1 MSKTFNLYC
10 DESCYLD
17 NDGNKFMFIG
27 GISCAYPQIKIH
39 TSSIAEIKK
48 RHNFY
53 AEIKWNKVS
62 ESKVK
67 FYLDIIDYFFS
78 TDLQFRAIS
87 IEKEK
92 SASGAICCFDEHYY
106 DMYYYLLNNN
116 INTRYSYNVYLDIK
130 DTLSVFK
137 VHRLYEILNAKYGV
151 FRNIQN
157 IRSHESLLLQLADFI
172 LGAVAYNAN
181 NQKKTNEAKTLI
193 IDRIKKHCNID
204 LDENSYNRK
213 LNLYFIELH

>member
-1 MSKTFNLYC
+1 MGKTFNLYC

-17 NDGNKFMFIG
+17 NDGNRFMFIG

-39 TSSIAEIKK
+39 TSSITEIKK

-53 AEIKWNKVS
+53 AELKWNKVS
-62 ESKVK
+62 ESKIK

-92 SASGAICCFDEHYY
+92 RTSGVMCCFDERYY
-106 DMYYYLLNNN
+106 DMYYYLLNND

-137 VHRLYEILNAKYGV
+137 VHKLYEILNAKYGV

-172 LGAVAYNAN
+172 LGAVAYNVNNLEKAN
-181 NQKKTNEAKTLI
+181 GTKRMI
-193 IDRIKKHCNID
+193 VDRIKKHCNID
-204 LDENSYNRK
+204 LDENSYNK
-213 LNLYFIELH
+213 NLNLYFIELR